1 LFLLTLILESRNFPK
16 LKEKEKFDTDH
27 QVFNKWTK
35 NNENVKFKFNNVN
48 DPKSQNS
55 DIKIM
60 IDVKNWDDE
69 KIIWNPSWLNNASV
83 SAPSGIWN
91 QKQQRKNQKTLKPLS
106 NTTLFIQGKMD
117 QKMKRLFKPIIFSI
131 RELFNQLLNILY
143 D

>member
-1 LFLLTLILESRNFPK
+1 MFLLTLILESRNFPK

-69 KIIWNPSWLNNASV
+69 KIIWNLSWLNNASV

-106 NTTLFIQGKMD
+106 NTTLFIQEKMD
-117 QKMKRLFKPIIFSI
+117 QKMKRLFKPIMFSI
-131 RELFNQLLNILY
+131 YELFNQLLNILY

>member
-1 LFLLTLILESRNFPK
+1 MFLLTLILESRNFPK

-27 QVFNKWTK
+27 QVVNKWTK
-35 NNENVKFKFNNVN
+35 NNENVKFKLYNRN

-91 QKQQRKNQKTLKPLS
+91 QKQKRKNQKTLKPLS

-131 RELFNQLLNILY
+131 YELFNQLLNILY